1 MTNPQLTVRSVV
13 VRCVDVPMRMP
24 LHTSSGALTSAPL
37 VLIDL
42 ETSAGTV
49 GRAYLFAFTRGN
61 MKPIAALVQAMGEM
75 VVGDPVAPFEIERKL
90 RQKYALLGVHNI
102 VLIAMSGIDMAA
114 WDAHAQHPGQ
124 PLARVLG
131 GTVRPMRA
139 YNSNGPRHHADR
151 LAGGQRRGAGEGRVR
166 RREAAPWPTE
176 RRGRCRRRARG
187 QEAPS
192 VPTSRSWPTSTRR

>member
-1 MTNPQLTVRSVV
+1 MTHPQAAVRSVV

-61 MKPIAALVQAMGEM
+61 LKPIAALAQAMGEM
-75 VVGDPVAPFEIERKL
+75 IVGDPVAPFEIERKL
-90 RQKYALLGVHNI
+90 RQKYALLGVHNV

-114 WDAHAQHPGQ
+114 WDAHAQTRSTPCSRAWRHRAPDAGLQ
-124 PLARVLG
+124 LQRARHRCRSACWR
-131 GTVRPMRA
+131 TT
-139 YNSNGPRHHADR
+139 
-151 LAGGQRRGAGEGRVR
+151 R
-166 RREAAPWPTE
+166 RR
-176 RRGRCRRRARG
+176 
-187 QEAPS
+187 S
-192 VPTSRSWPTSTRR
+192 